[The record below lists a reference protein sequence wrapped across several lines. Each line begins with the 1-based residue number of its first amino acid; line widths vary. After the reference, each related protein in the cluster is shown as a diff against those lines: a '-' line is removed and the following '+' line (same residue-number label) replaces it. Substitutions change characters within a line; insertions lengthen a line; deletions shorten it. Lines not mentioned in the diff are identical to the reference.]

1 MMNQNSLVAYTNI
14 LGTLSKRRM
23 QVYSAIEYL
32 QSASNLDISH
42 FTGLPINCV
51 TGRTKELRDL
61 QVVMEDKKD
70 ICPTTNQMVSYWKVV
85 MKLR

>member
-14 LGTLSKRRM
+14 LSKLSKRRM

-32 QSASNLDISH
+32 ESASNLDISK
-42 FTGLPINCV
+42 FTNLPINCV
-51 TGRTKELRDL
+51 TGRTKELRDRE
-61 QVVMEDKKD
+61 VVMEDKKAL
-70 ICPTTNQMVSYWKVV
+70 CPKTNQMVSYWKVV

>member
-14 LGTLSKRRM
+14 LGSLSKRRM

-32 QSASNLDISH
+32 GAASNLQISN
-42 FTGLPINCV
+42 FVKLPINCV

-61 QVVMEDKKD
+61 EVVMESHKAPCSK
-70 ICPTTNQMVSYWKVV
+70 TNQMVSYWKVV